1 VIATLSLAALLLGGG
16 AGHAAKGEGIRW
28 ERNFDEAMRRAR
40 ASGKPLMIDFWANW
54 CGWCHRLD
62 QTTYMDPT
70 VTRLADDFIPV
81 KVNTEGGVKDE
92 QIARRYGVA
101 SLPTIAFVSP
111 SGRPVL
117 RLNGFQGPGQFPRTM
132 EVAKQMADRVMA
144 FEAALQKN
152 PKDSMALAGLGVHLF
167 EQESYD
173 ESRQFLDKAL
183 RLDGGRPPEERKR
196 TRMML
201 GAIHQ
206 YDSRLAEAEVL
217 FKEGLNIKPATAD
230 LDPRIMYL
238 LGKTYLA
245 WGRQGESRAV
255 MQRIVTEYPSSS
267 VAPKAHQVL
276 QQLNRR

>member
-1 VIATLSLAALLLGGG
+1 VIATLSLAALLVGGTG
-16 AGHAAKGEGIRW
+16 GNATPHEGIRW
-28 ERNFDEAMRRAR
+28 ERNFEEAMKRAR
-40 ASGKPLMIDFWANW
+40 LAGKPLMIDFWANW

-62 QTTYMDPT
+62 QTTYVDPT
-70 VTRLADDFIPV
+70 VTKLAEDFVPV
-81 KVNTEGGVKDE
+81 KVNTEGGMKDE
-92 QIARRYGVA
+92 QIARRYGVS

-111 SGRPVL
+111 SGRPL
-117 RLNGFQGPGQFPRTM
+117 MRLTGFQGPGQFPKTL
-132 EVAKQMADRVMA
+132 EVAKQMAIRVMA
-144 FEAALQKN
+144 MEEALQKN
-152 PKDSMALAGLGVHLF
+152 PRDSVALGGMGVHLF

-183 RLDGGRPPEERKR
+183 RHDADRPAEERKR

-217 FKEGLNIKPATAD
+217 FKEALQIKPASDVDA
-230 LDPRIMYL
+230 RVMYL

-245 WGRQGESRAV
+245 WGRQGEGRAM
-255 MQRIVTEYPSSS
+255 MQRVVSEYPSSS
-267 VAPKAHQVL
+267 VAQKAHQTL